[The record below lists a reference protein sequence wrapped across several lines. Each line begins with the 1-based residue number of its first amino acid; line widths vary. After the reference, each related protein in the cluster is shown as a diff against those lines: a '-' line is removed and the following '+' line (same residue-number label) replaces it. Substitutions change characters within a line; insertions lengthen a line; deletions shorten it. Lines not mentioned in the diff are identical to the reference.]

1 MDKLLLENYSL
12 INKIKAEYDFLLK
25 ENKLLKEKIYVLE
38 DIGIGKDIIT
48 NKLFSENGVEAVKE
62 LLELLELLEKSGYII
77 KVRSNGLWYTIYKQI
92 NKCFIIENYNKG
104 RAYHGLITTY
114 YQESYTEK
122 DNNIINN
129 WEYYGRSKTRKKY
142 DYRGRNKKEILNM
155 IEGLLS

>member
-38 DIGIGKDIIT
+38 DIGKDIIT
-48 NKLFSENGVEAVKE
+48 DKVFSENGIEAVK
-62 LLELLELLEKSGYII
+62 ELLELLEKSGYII
-77 KVRSNGLWYTIYKQI
+77 KVRSNGLWYTIYKQT
-92 NKCFIIENYNKG
+92 NKCLIIENYNKG

-114 YQESYTEK
+114 YQESYIEK

-155 IEGLLS
+155 IEGFLS

>member
-12 INKIKAEYDFLLK
+12 INKIKEEYNFLLK

-38 DIGIGKDIIT
+38 GIESIGKGIT
-48 NKLFSENGVEAVKE
+48 DKLFSENGVEAVK
-62 LLELLELLEKSGYII
+62 ELLELLEKSGYII